1 MKIVVIG
8 AGAAGLLAA
17 GKAAETADEVV
28 IIEKNDIIGK
38 KLLIT
43 GKGRC
48 NHARTGNG
56 HSSEHL
62 PCILPHNWVLYASIL
77 SWHRFADTRK

>member
-28 IIEKNDIIGK
+28 IIEKNDI
-38 KLLIT
+38 
-43 GKGRC
+43 
-48 NHARTGNG
+48 
-56 HSSEHL
+56 SF
-62 PCILPHNWVLYASIL
+62 CIRHYIRLQMTI
-77 SWHRFADTRK
+77 

>member
-38 KLLIT
+38 KT
-43 GKGRC
+43 SHNRQGK
-48 NHARTGNG
+48 
-56 HSSEHL
+56 
-62 PCILPHNWVLYASIL
+62 V
-77 SWHRFADTRK
+77 

>member
-8 AGAAGLLAA
+8 AGAAGLLAS

-43 GKGRC
+43 G
-48 NHARTGNG
+48 
-56 HSSEHL
+56 
-62 PCILPHNWVLYASIL
+62 
-77 SWHRFADTRK
+77 